1 MEINKICSEFLF
13 IHVIDE
19 FINGMRSHTQIA
31 YTDGLSHIH
40 IIIYNFIRMCT
51 NGKIEKYT

>member
-19 FINGMRSHTQIA
+19 FINSMRSQTQIA
-31 YTDGLSHIH
+31 YTDGLMGYYI
-40 IIIYNFIRMCT
+40 FT
-51 NGKIEKYT
+51 